1 MNESIN
7 EIQRLLHET
16 VGHLQLCRRT
26 DTRKAVAWDHAEELD
41 HVIVA
46 AVKIEK
52 EAPADGANGPAREPA
67 EGAAAALGRD

>member
-1 MNESIN
+1 MVNYCAFHY
-7 EIQRLLHET
+7 L
-16 VGHLQLCRRT
+16 VRR
-26 DTRKAVAWDHAEELD
+26 AWDHAEELD
-41 HVIVA
+41 QVIVA